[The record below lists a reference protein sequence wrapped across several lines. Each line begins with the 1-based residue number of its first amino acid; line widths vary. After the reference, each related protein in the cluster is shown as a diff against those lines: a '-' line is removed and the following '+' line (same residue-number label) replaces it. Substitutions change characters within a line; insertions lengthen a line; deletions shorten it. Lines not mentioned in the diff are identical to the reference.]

1 MGRSA
6 GKWNFLFYDIGGAS
20 LISVSVCQVNLLQDD
35 IKFIVVA
42 IVSSA
47 VSWTMVNRNNIM
59 MNKSELLA
67 INQRWAGDRL
77 AGFVKAVLKEC
88 SCSMALITG

>member
-1 MGRSA
+1 
-6 GKWNFLFYDIGGAS
+6 
-20 LISVSVCQVNLLQDD
+20 
-35 IKFIVVA
+35 
-42 IVSSA
+42 
-47 VSWTMVNRNNIM
+47 MVNRDNIM

-88 SCSMALITG
+88 WCSMALIAG

>member
-1 MGRSA
+1 M
-6 GKWNFLFYDIGGAS
+6 
-20 LISVSVCQVNLLQDD
+20 ISTSVCQVNLLQDD

-59 MNKSELLA
+59 MNKSEFKVN
-67 INQRWAGDRL
+67 NQRWAGDRL
-77 AGFVKAVLKEC
+77 AGFVKAVLKEY
-88 SCSMALITG
+88 SCSMMLIAG

>member
-1 MGRSA
+1 
-6 GKWNFLFYDIGGAS
+6 
-20 LISVSVCQVNLLQDD
+20 
-35 IKFIVVA
+35 
-42 IVSSA
+42 
-47 VSWTMVNRNNIM
+47 M

-88 SCSMALITG
+88 LCSMALIAGQYCSRPRSKNK

>member
-1 MGRSA
+1 MTSVELNRSVHR
-6 GKWNFLFYDIGGAS
+6 FVR
-20 LISVSVCQVNLLQDD
+20 LICCKVI

-47 VSWTMVNRNNIM
+47 VSWTMVNWNNNYYDEQIR
-59 MNKSELLA
+59 

-77 AGFVKAVLKEC
+77 PGFVKAACPKEC
-88 SCSMALITG
+88 SCSMMLIAG

>member
-1 MGRSA
+1 
-6 GKWNFLFYDIGGAS
+6 
-20 LISVSVCQVNLLQDD
+20 
-35 IKFIVVA
+35 
-42 IVSSA
+42 
-47 VSWTMVNRNNIM
+47 

-88 SCSMALITG
+88 SCSMALIAAKYLVGPGVRTKEISRALICIS

>member
-1 MGRSA
+1 MLHTEAIHDKCLAIARGCRA
-6 GKWNFLFYDIGGAS
+6 GSG
-20 LISVSVCQVNLLQDD
+20 SVCQVNLLQDD

-42 IVSSA
+42 IISSA

-67 INQRWAGDRL
+67 I
-77 AGFVKAVLKEC
+77 
-88 SCSMALITG
+88 I

>member
-1 MGRSA
+1 MTSVELNRSA
-6 GKWNFLFYDIGGAS
+6 HRFVK
-20 LISVSVCQVNLLQDD
+20 LICYKM
-35 IKFIVVA
+35 IIVVA

-47 VSWTMVNRNNIM
+47 VSWTMVNWNNIM
-59 MNKSELLA
+59 QILLS

-88 SCSMALITG
+88 SCSMALVAG

>member
-1 MGRSA
+1 MSA
-6 GKWNFLFYDIGGAS
+6 
-20 LISVSVCQVNLLQDD
+20 SVCQVNLLQDD

-47 VSWTMVNRNNIM
+47 VSWTMVNIY
-59 MNKSELLA
+59 EEQ
-67 INQRWAGDRL
+67 ITIYQRWAGDRL

-88 SCSMALITG
+88 SCSMMLIAC